1 MQNLGNVEEN
11 AVIWVEVKISS
22 TITEH
27 ETTQKNERYE
37 KTNWGK
43 RR

>member
-22 TITEH
+22 TVTEQ
-27 ETTQKNERYE
+27 ETTQQNEREE
-37 KTNWGK
+37 KTNWDKG
-43 RR
+43 R